1 MKKLFQTLGSILEI
15 SQGSN
20 NRLRSIEGI
29 RGVAVFLVFLVHY
42 SSEVSP
48 YVSSFVQPALQFVST
63 FGTIGVDLFFVLSG
77 FLIYGSI
84 MSGDSFSYRSFAKR
98 RIQRIYPA
106 FITVLAIYIFLSFIF
121 VSYSKLPQDPSA
133 LAIYILQNLLLLPG
147 IFPVEPII
155 TVAWSLSYE
164 VFYYLLIP
172 PVIFCMKL
180 TRWNV
185 NTRIVFWG
193 VISVLYIY
201 LASHPLWTNHVD
213 QKIHLVMFIAGILLY
228 ELYSVK
234 KITLQ
239 YGGTRF
245 LFIALAVFGVRSF
258 HYHDFRISIGLIFL
272 LFLLVC
278 LCAFD
283 QRSRAYK
290 WLTFTPLRR
299 LGNMSYSYYLIHALA
314 LKFCFLLYAKYV
326 SASYISSSV
335 YFWLWIP
342 CFAATLIASF
352 VLFYTVERPFS
363 LNTKTPLT
371 PKSSDLP
378 QTQKSLS
385 Q

>member
-84 MSGDSFSYRSFAKR
+84 MSGDSFSYKSFAKR

-121 VSYSKLPQDPSA
+121 VSYSKLPQDLSA

-155 TVAWSLSYE
+155 IVAWSLSYE

-193 VISVLYIY
+193 VTVSYTHLTLPTICSV
-201 LASHPLWTNHVD
+201 
-213 QKIHLVMFIAGILLY
+213 
-228 ELYSVK
+228 
-234 KITLQ
+234 
-239 YGGTRF
+239 
-245 LFIALAVFGVRSF
+245 
-258 HYHDFRISIGLIFL
+258 
-272 LFLLVC
+272 
-278 LCAFD
+278 
-283 QRSRAYK
+283 
-290 WLTFTPLRR
+290 
-299 LGNMSYSYYLIHALA
+299 
-314 LKFCFLLYAKYV
+314 
-326 SASYISSSV
+326 
-335 YFWLWIP
+335 
-342 CFAATLIASF
+342 
-352 VLFYTVERPFS
+352 
-363 LNTKTPLT
+363 
-371 PKSSDLP
+371 
-378 QTQKSLS
+378 
-385 Q
+385 